1 MTKSLQKIGALL
13 LIPVIL
19 FSSFGFTINVHY
31 CKGELKNYALFVEAE
46 DCDMANSSNETDET
60 LPPCHQK
67 KLKEQLEKNS
77 RSENSNGLIKDNC
90 CHNETFI
97 FESNQEVEES
107 ASEITS
113 TNLQLVMIA
122 CILFDYSFF
131 SQTVSQPAYT
141 DYDPPRI
148 RQDFSV
154 LYQSFL
160 I

>member
-1 MTKSLQKIGALL
+1 MKSLQKIGALL

-19 FSSFGFTINVHY
+19 FSSFGFTIDVHY
-31 CKGELKNYALFVEAE
+31 CKGEIKSIGFLSQAEACE
-46 DCDMANSSNETDET
+46 MANSSNEIDEN

-67 KLKEQLEKNS
+67 KLREKLEKEK
-77 RSENSNGLIKDNC
+77 RSENSNGLIKGHC

-97 FESNQEVEES
+97 FESNQEIEENAVEIIS
-107 ASEITS
+107 PD
-113 TNLQLVMIA
+113 LQLVMIA
-122 CILFDYSFF
+122 CIFCDYSFF
-131 SQTVSQPAYT
+131 SQTTSEPVYAE
-141 DYDPPRI
+141 YDPPRI